1 MARFK
6 DFGAPIDIE
15 KVEPLT
21 FKLYDEEFSCYPEIQ
36 GKVVLELASLS
47 ESEDSSE
54 NASAILK
61 FFARVMLPESHTRF
75 EALTADP
82 NRIVSVQLLTEI
94 LQWLVEE
101 YTNRPTQGSEHSP
114 TGA

>member
-6 DFGAPIDIE
+6 DFGSPVNIAE
-15 KVEPLT
+15 VEPLN
-21 FKLYDEEFSCYPEIQ
+21 FKIYDEEFSCYPEIQ
-36 GKVVLELASLS
+36 GKVVLELAALS
-47 ESEDSSE
+47 DSDDSAE
-54 NASAILK
+54 NAGAILK
-61 FFARVMLPESHTRF
+61 FFSRVLLPESHTRF
-75 EALTADP
+75 EDLISDP

>member
-6 DFGAPIDIE
+6 DFGAPIDID

-21 FKLYDEEFSCYPEIQ
+21 FKLYEEEFSCYPEIQ

-47 ESEDSSE
+47 ESDDSAE
-54 NASAILK
+54 NANAILK
-61 FFARVMLPESHTRF
+61 FFSRVMLPESHARF
-75 EALTADP
+75 EELTGDP
-82 NRIVSVQLLTEI
+82 KRIVSVTVLTEI